1 MNNGTK
7 SSETRTSNTGKQ
19 LASKLLN
26 MTAGKWHKPIA
37 LEEIKHTLTEK
48 VSDDTNVVSEV
59 KAIPEMDAFVTIA
72 LVI

>member
-1 MNNGTK
+1 
-7 SSETRTSNTGKQ
+7 
-19 LASKLLN
+19 

-37 LEEIKHTLTEK
+37 LEEIKHTLTQK